1 MIDSY
6 TIINI
11 SKLKWLYISIHSKQE
26 KKLLYISAASP
37 IKHTIKRKKSGKK
50 AEKMSV
56 YVCYIVS
63 VKKLA
68 SS

>member
-11 SKLKWLYISIHSKQE
+11 SKLKRLYISIHSKQE

-37 IKHTIKRKKSGKK
+37 IKHAIKRKKYGKN
-50 AEKMSV
+50 ERICV
-56 YVCYIVS
+56 LYC
-63 VKKLA
+63 
-68 SS
+68 

>member
-11 SKLKWLYISIHSKQE
+11 SKLKRLYISIHGKQE

-37 IKHTIKRKKSGKK
+37 IKHTIKHTIKQKKYGKN
-50 AEKMSV
+50 ERICV
-56 YVCYIVS
+56 LYC
-63 VKKLA
+63 
-68 SS
+68 